1 MGAERKSAVITPET
15 AKCTAYHEAG
25 HALVGVFLMYN
36 TLNNSPPLP
45 LLTQFVFLNV
55 GVLTEGSRP
64 IHKATIVPRGNSL
77 GMVTSLPE
85 GDQTSMSWKQM
96 IGEIFFR
103 KIMTSCLC
111 LSWANMLC

>member
-25 HALVGVFLMYN
+25 HAVV
-36 TLNNSPPLP
+36 S
-45 LLTQFVFLNV
+45 
-55 GVLTEGSRP
+55 VLTEGSRP

-77 GMVTSLPE
+77 GMVTTLPE

-96 IGEIFFR
+96 IGEIFYQR
-103 KIMTSCLC
+103 CCHCVCLGLTSALIFKSLHGYVHGRPCRRGTNL
-111 LSWANMLC
+111 W